1 MKTLKRVVKK
11 LANVF
16 GLDIVRGGKKKHP
29 FLWFKDLEIKT
40 IIDVGANVG
49 QFANQVREVM
59 PEVTIYSFE
68 PVAHCFKE
76 LQSNMRGDA
85 NFMAF
90 NCALGDEEKETQI
103 YVNEYSPSSSLLHT
117 TEIHETTYPFTTKSH
132 LENISVKTLDLI
144 AADLSIKDNL
154 LIKLDVQ
161 GYEDRVILG
170 GLKTIEK
177 AKVLLVESSFDTL
190 YEKQYLFDDLY
201 EMLKKLGFTY
211 HGSTNI
217 ERYKNNLPLFEDAIF
232 IRNTITK

>member
-1 MKTLKRVVKK
+1 MKKVAHIL
-11 LANVF
+11 
-16 GLDIVRGGKKKHP
+16 GLDVVRYAKREHP

-59 PEVTIYSFE
+59 PDVTIYSFE
-68 PVAHCFKE
+68 PVVQCFKE
-76 LQSNMRGDA
+76 LKSNMKGDA
-85 NFMAF
+85 NFKAF
-90 NCALGDEEKETQI
+90 NCALRDEEKETQI

-117 TEIHETTYPFTTKSH
+117 TKIHETVFPFTTRSQ
-132 LENISVKTLDLI
+132 LEKITINTLDGMAPHVELEE
-144 AADLSIKDNL
+144 NL

-161 GYEDRVILG
+161 GYEDKVILG
-170 GLKTIEK
+170 GLKTIQK
-177 AKVLLVESSFDTL
+177 AKVLLIESSFEVL

-232 IRNTITK
+232 IRNTTT